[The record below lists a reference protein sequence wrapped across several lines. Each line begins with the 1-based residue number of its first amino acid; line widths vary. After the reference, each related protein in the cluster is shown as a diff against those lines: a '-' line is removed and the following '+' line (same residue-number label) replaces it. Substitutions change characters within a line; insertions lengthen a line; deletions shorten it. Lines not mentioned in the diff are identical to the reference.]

1 MIADIETSLKQCEES
16 CSAHPSPENIE
27 RLENLKAE
35 YNHIFEDISKGAI
48 IRSRATWYE
57 KGEKSNNFFVNLKNH
72 RKSKSTVVWP

>member
-1 MIADIETSLKQCEES
+1 MRQITINFSKERVRNRGKKIADIKTSLKQCEEN

-35 YNHIFEDISKGAI
+35 YNHIFQHISKGAM

-57 KGEKSNNFFVNLKNH
+57 KIKGE
-72 RKSKSTVVWP
+72 